1 MRHSLTRRCCQWLKP
16 LVSQFGVY
24 FFFAIVIGLG
34 LLLSIIVL
42 YSGNQ
47 VNAVIQPLVN
57 ESVPILRTISELK
70 TKVTERQVIMN
81 QYFAYGLNQ
90 AQFKK
95 KYRDNQLR
103 LIQLIQQS
111 DPKRYQ
117 HPRHI
122 AIMALNDNAQL
133 LADRLEQAMSR
144 NPVDADD
151 ARAILVESA
160 IDTNE
165 LLLQLDRSFVDV
177 SQEIETASRHSLYD
191 VSVMI
196 KLVLAYSLA
205 IVVIAFLVAYY
216 INARQRAEKKLAHA
230 ARHDRLTDLL
240 NRRVFE
246 ADIAALGNTPYAVI
260 LIAIDRFQRVQGGLG
275 YEAGDELLVAVTAR
289 LQPIIQ
295 QFGGVLYRFESS
307 YFAALL
313 DLRGEDRP
321 PELLA
326 KALHDALQVGIL
338 IAGHELFLTLSMGG
352 AIYPQDGGDA
362 VTLIRNMDAALE
374 QVQQQGGNALR
385 YYDQEMNARAIERLA
400 LEADLR
406 YAIER
411 NQLQLYFQ
419 PQADID
425 SLQIVGVECL
435 IRWHHQGQLISP
447 IEFIPLAEESGLIIP
462 MGEWIL
468 RTACL
473 QAKIWQDAGRPLIV
487 AINISVRQFQHPHFL
502 SLVRQ
507 VLQTTGVDPA
517 WIELEIT
524 ESVVMQDADHTI
536 ELLQQLRDL
545 GVMLSIDDF
554 GTGYSSL
561 SYLRRFPINKLKID
575 QSFVGNL
582 VSGNQDAAI
591 VDAIVR
597 LGHNLGLTVIAEGVE
612 TEAHLAVLAQL
623 HCDEIQGYYFSRP
636 LPLAELTRFLSSQ
649 IA

>member
-1 MRHSLTRRCCQWLKP
+1 MRHSLTRRCCQWLRP

-24 FFFAIVIGLG
+24 FFFAVVIGLG

-42 YSGNQ
+42 YSGKQ

-95 KYRDNQLR
+95 KYRENQIR
-103 LIQLIQQS
+103 LSLLVQQS
-111 DPKRYQ
+111 DPKRHQ

-133 LADRLEQAMSR
+133 LAERLEQVMSS
-144 NPVDADD
+144 NPVDADE

-177 SQEIETASRHSLYD
+177 SQEIETASRRSLYD

-205 IVVIAFLVAYY
+205 IVVIAILVAYY
-216 INARQRAEKKLAHA
+216 IHARQRAEKKLAHA

-246 ADIAALGNTPYAVI
+246 ADIAALGDTPYAVI

-313 DLRGEDRP
+313 DLSGEERP

-326 KALHDALQVGIL
+326 KELHDALQVGIL

-374 QVQQQGGNALR
+374 QAQQQGGNALR

-419 PQADID
+419 PQAHIH
-425 SLQIVGVECL
+425 SLQIIGVECL
-435 IRWHHQGQLISP
+435 IRWHHLGKLVSP

-468 RTACL
+468 RTACQ
-473 QAKIWQDAGRPLIV
+473 QAKAWQDAGTPLIV

-507 VLQTTGVDPA
+507 VLQTTAVDPA